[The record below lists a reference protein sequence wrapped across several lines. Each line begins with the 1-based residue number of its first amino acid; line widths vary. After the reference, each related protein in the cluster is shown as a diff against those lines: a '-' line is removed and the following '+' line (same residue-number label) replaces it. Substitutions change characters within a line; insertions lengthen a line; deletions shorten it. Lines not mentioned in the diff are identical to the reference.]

1 MAAVGVGSPVK
12 YNNNVAVQFVNAW
25 EIEFI
30 VVSSFLLQV
39 AALFLAGY
47 RRRSNSAVVKS
58 IVWISYLLADS
69 AATYGLGHLSVNSRP
84 PERQQL
90 VAFWAPFLLLHLGG
104 PDSITAYS
112 LEDNQLWKRI
122 LQKDF
127 FTQVL
132 GAAYVLYKTFPAGS
146 GLLLPAA
153 WVIFA
158 IGVAKY
164 AERIWALYNANMSNI
179 RSALENDDNSD
190 DEKQEEPPEVPVII
204 RYRRA
209 PEDLLLYAHS
219 QFEVCKSALVDSSSA
234 KAKNIS
240 YLRRTIFSD
249 VWEWEKR
256 WTVFQMEVSLLYDIM
271 YTKAGV
277 IHTWYG
283 YCLRVFS
290 PLATA
295 AALLLF
301 HLSRSSTSSVG
312 ATSIAAMNSPPVLV
326 DVAITYAL
334 LVGAILLDMV
344 SLLSAAGSSWAF
356 TYLVLGMPRRRH
368 GWLYRAAVHS
378 GMWLHRWLE
387 YLRELINAHDRRR
400 WSGAIGQYNVLQ
412 FCTATSE
419 KRNYTTTTEEI
430 PEGVMKLV
438 FEELTRVILRTNMEG
453 NSGTG
458 NKDMSKEGIGL
469 AKKDLTNNPSDQM
482 EGIGSDLGDHSSHH
496 VKWIGTSN
504 KDLTNKSSDHV
515 EGNESDLN
523 DNSSGHGEGIGSG
536 NKHLSN
542 NFLNH
547 VEGIG
552 FDLNDNSS
560 DHEEGI
566 GSGKKDM
573 MNKSLDRVE
582 GISFDLRDNYSRDE
596 TFGSGRKDTSN
607 KSLDHVEGIEPD
619 LRDNSSGDETFAS
632 YGEDMSNK
640 SSDHEEGIRS
650 GNKSSD
656 QIKNE
661 YVTVEITQKL
671 RRGVRRQTPKVSKPS
686 AELTKLE
693 GAATDS
699 VGLIK
704 AERGQLALRNLMA
717 KKEGLVISIGDL
729 KRYLRDEIQEGIL
742 IWHIATDVFLRT
754 SESDEPAAMKQ
765 QHDSDHQ
772 TDQRVEA
779 IKLLSNYMIFLMVE
793 RPSMVPGLAL
803 GKLYRQT
810 CRALSKELAPG
821 VNGDANKLAE
831 ILATKKRDNP
841 VLQQDGKLALRGN
854 ALRYATKLAL
864 MLADLNEK
872 FAHESTTLNG
882 KPTSI
887 PEKKRDDDL
896 VQFLFEMWVEMLLYV
911 SHRCSRESHAKRIGE
926 GGELTTVVWLMAEQA
941 GKFYIDKELS
951 VAEEAEQAE
960 EKDDDNYVLVISP

>member
-1 MAAVGVGSPVK
+1 MAAPAHYRRMAAVGVGSPVK
-12 YNNNVAVQFVNAW
+12 YNDNVAVQFVNAW

-30 VVSSFLLQV
+30 VVSSFLL
-39 AALFLAGY
+39 
-47 RRRSNSAVVKS
+47 
-58 IVWISYLLADS
+58 
-69 AATYGLGHLSVNSRP
+69 
-84 PERQQL
+84 
-90 VAFWAPFLLLHLGG
+90 
-104 PDSITAYS
+104 
-112 LEDNQLWKRI
+112 
-122 LQKDF
+122 
-127 FTQVL
+127 
-132 GAAYVLYKTFPAGS
+132 
-146 GLLLPAA
+146 
-153 WVIFA
+153 
-158 IGVAKY
+158 
-164 AERIWALYNANMSNI
+164 
-179 RSALENDDNSD
+179 
-190 DEKQEEPPEVPVII
+190 
-204 RYRRA
+204 
-209 PEDLLLYAHS
+209 

-356 TYLVLGMPRRRH
+356 AYLVLGMPRRRH
-368 GWLYRAAVHS
+368 GWPYRAAVHS

-542 NFLNH
+542 NSLNH

-552 FDLNDNSS
+552 FDLSDNSS

-573 MNKSLDRVE
+573 MNKSLDRME
-582 GISFDLRDNYSRDE
+582 GIGFDLRDNYSRDE
-596 TFGSGRKDTSN
+596 TFGSSRKDTSN

-640 SSDHEEGIRS
+640 SLDDVEEIGYDLSDNSSDHEEGIRS

-656 QIKNE
+656 QMKNE
-661 YVTVEITQKL
+661 YVTVEIKQKL

-754 SESDEPAAMKQ
+754 SEARR
-765 QHDSDHQ
+765 QH
-772 TDQRVEA
+772 
-779 IKLLSNYMIFLMVE
+779 
-793 RPSMVPGLAL
+793 
-803 GKLYRQT
+803 
-810 CRALSKELAPG
+810 
-821 VNGDANKLAE
+821 
-831 ILATKKRDNP
+831 
-841 VLQQDGKLALRGN
+841 
-854 ALRYATKLAL
+854 
-864 MLADLNEK
+864 
-872 FAHESTTLNG
+872 
-882 KPTSI
+882 
-887 PEKKRDDDL
+887 
-896 VQFLFEMWVEMLLYV
+896 
-911 SHRCSRESHAKRIGE
+911 
-926 GGELTTVVWLMAEQA
+926 
-941 GKFYIDKELS
+941 
-951 VAEEAEQAE
+951 
-960 EKDDDNYVLVISP
+960 

>member
-1 MAAVGVGSPVK
+1 MAADGVGSLIK

-30 VVSSFLLQV
+30 VVSSFVLQV
-39 AALFLAGY
+39 TALFLAGY

-58 IVWISYLLADS
+58 IVWTSYLLADS

-158 IGVAKY
+158 VGVAKY
-164 AERIWALYNANMSNI
+164 AERIWALYNANMSDI
-179 RSALENDDNSD
+179 RSALENGD
-190 DEKQEEPPEVPVII
+190 DEKQEEPPQVPDIN
-204 RYRRA
+204 RNGRT
-209 PEDLLLYAHS
+209 PEYLLLYAHS

-234 KAKNIS
+234 NAKNTS

-249 VWEWEKR
+249 EWEWEKR

-290 PLATA
+290 PLATT

-301 HLSRSSTSSVG
+301 HLSRSTTSSVG
-312 ATSIAAMNSPPVLV
+312 ATSIAAMNSPHVLV
-326 DVAITYAL
+326 DVGITYAL

-344 SLLSAAGSSWAF
+344 SLLSAAGSGWAYA
-356 TYLVLGMPRRRH
+356 YLVLGMPRRRH

-378 GMWLHRWLE
+378 GMWRRLHRWLE
-387 YLRELINAHDRRR
+387 YLRELVNAHDRRR

-419 KRNYTTTTEEI
+419 KKNYTTTTEEI
-430 PEGVMKLV
+430 PKGVMELV

-469 AKKDLTNNPSDQM
+469 AKKDLTNNPSDHM

-542 NFLNH
+542 NSSNH
-547 VEGIG
+547 MEGIG
-552 FDLNDNSS
+552 FDLSDNSS

-566 GSGKKDM
+566 GSGEKDM

-582 GISFDLRDNYSRDE
+582 GIGSDLRDNFSSDE

-607 KSLDHVEGIEPD
+607 KSLDEHVKRIGSD
-619 LRDNSSGDETFAS
+619 RRDNSSGGETFAS
-632 YGEDMSNK
+632 YGERMSI
-640 SSDHEEGIRS
+640 D
-650 GNKSSD
+650 
-656 QIKNE
+656 
-661 YVTVEITQKL
+661 TAEITRKL
-671 RRGVRRQTPKVSKPS
+671 RRGVHRQTPEVSKPS

-717 KKEGLVISIGDL
+717 KKEGLGDL

-754 SESDEPAAMKQ
+754 SESDDELAAMKQ
-765 QHDSDHQ
+765 QQDTDHQ
-772 TDQRVEA
+772 THQRVEA

-831 ILATKKRDNP
+831 ILARKKRDNP

-864 MLADLNEK
+864 MLAALNEK

-896 VQFLFEMWVEMLLYV
+896 VQFLFEMWVQMLLYV
-911 SHRCSRESHAKRIGE
+911 SHRCSRESHAKRLGE

-960 EKDDDNYVLVISP
+960 EKDDD

>member
-1 MAAVGVGSPVK
+1 MAAGGSDQSGGVGSLIK

-47 RRRSNSAVVKS
+47 RRRSDSAVVKS
-58 IVWISYLLADS
+58 IVWTSYLLADS

-112 LEDNQLWKRI
+112 LEDNQLWRRI

-153 WVIFA
+153 WVIYA
-158 IGVAKY
+158 VGVAKY
-164 AERIWALYNANMSNI
+164 AERIWALYSANMSNI
-179 RSALENDDNSD
+179 RSTMENQNDGDDD
-190 DEKQEEPPEVPVII
+190 DDDKQEEPPEVPAIVGGD
-204 RYRRA
+204 RT

-234 KAKNIS
+234 KAKNTS

-249 VWEWEKR
+249 EWEWEKK

-283 YCLRVFS
+283 YSLRVFS

-312 ATSIAAMNSPPVLV
+312 ASAITAMNSTPVLV

-344 SLLSAAGSSWAF
+344 SLLSAAGSGWAYA
-356 TYLVLGMPRRRH
+356 YLVLGTPRH
-368 GWLYRAAVHS
+368 GWLYHAAVHS
-378 GMWLHRWLE
+378 GMWRRLHRWLE
-387 YLRELINAHDRRR
+387 YLRQFVHAHDRRK

-412 FCTATSE
+412 FSIATSE
-419 KRNYTTTTEEI
+419 KRKYTTTAVEI

-438 FEELTRVILRTNMEG
+438 FEELIRVILRTN
-453 NSGTG
+453 
-458 NKDMSKEGIGL
+458 
-469 AKKDLTNNPSDQM
+469 
-482 EGIGSDLGDHSSHH
+482 
-496 VKWIGTSN
+496 
-504 KDLTNKSSDHV
+504 V
-515 EGNESDLN
+515 EGNN
-523 DNSSGHGEGIGSG
+523 GPGIGSG
-536 NKHLSN
+536 NK
-542 NFLNH
+542 
-547 VEGIG
+547 
-552 FDLNDNSS
+552 
-560 DHEEGI
+560 
-566 GSGKKDM
+566 DM
-573 MNKSLDRVE
+573 
-582 GISFDLRDNYSRDE
+582 
-596 TFGSGRKDTSN
+596 SN
-607 KSLDHVEGIEPD
+607 KSLDHVEGIGSDLSDNSSDDEKGIRSGNKDLSNNPLDHMERIGSD
-619 LRDNSSGDETFAS
+619 LRDNSSYHVKWTGSNLSDNS
-632 YGEDMSNK
+632 SDHGEGIGSGNKDMSKKSLDYVEGIGSDLSDNSSDQEERIRSGNKDLSNK
-640 SSDHEEGIRS
+640 SSDLIVDS
-650 GNKSSD
+650 
-656 QIKNE
+656 KNE
-661 YVTVEITQKL
+661 YISVHITPKF
-671 RRGVRRQTPKVSKPS
+671 RHGVRRRRHTPQVTKPS
-686 AELTKLE
+686 AELSKLP
-693 GAATDS
+693 GAATNS

-704 AERGQLALRNLMA
+704 AEMGQLALGNLMA
-717 KKEGLVISIGDL
+717 KKEGLADL
-729 KRYLRDEIQEGIL
+729 KRYIRDEIQEGIL
-742 IWHIATDVFLRT
+742 IWHIATDIFLRT
-754 SESDEPAAMKQ
+754 SESDMAAAAVMKQ
-765 QHDSDHQ
+765 QQDTDQ
-772 TDQRVEA
+772 TDLRVEA

-810 CRALSKELAPG
+810 CRTLSKKHALG
-821 VNGDANKLAE
+821 VNGDANRLAE
-831 ILATKKRDNP
+831 ILAMKEKDNP
-841 VLQQDGKLALRGN
+841 VLQQDGKQALRGN
-854 ALRYATKLAL
+854 ALRHATKLAL
-864 MLADLNEK
+864 KLAALKEK
-872 FAHESTTLNG
+872 FAHESTILND
-882 KPTSI
+882 KSTSV
-887 PEKKRDDDL
+887 PEKKRNDDL
-896 VQFLFEMWVEMLLYV
+896 VQFLFEMWVELLLYV
-911 SHRCSRESHAKRIGE
+911 SHRCSRESHAKKLSE

-941 GKFYIDKELS
+941 GKFYIDKKLS
-951 VAEEAEQAE
+951 VAEQAE
-960 EKDDDNYVLVISP
+960 EEQEEDDDYVFVISP

>member
-1 MAAVGVGSPVK
+1 MAAPAHYRRMAAVGVGSPVK
-12 YNNNVAVQFVNAW
+12 YNDNVAVQFVNAW

-30 VVSSFLLQV
+30 VVSSFLL
-39 AALFLAGY
+39 
-47 RRRSNSAVVKS
+47 
-58 IVWISYLLADS
+58 
-69 AATYGLGHLSVNSRP
+69 
-84 PERQQL
+84 
-90 VAFWAPFLLLHLGG
+90 
-104 PDSITAYS
+104 
-112 LEDNQLWKRI
+112 
-122 LQKDF
+122 
-127 FTQVL
+127 
-132 GAAYVLYKTFPAGS
+132 
-146 GLLLPAA
+146 
-153 WVIFA
+153 
-158 IGVAKY
+158 
-164 AERIWALYNANMSNI
+164 
-179 RSALENDDNSD
+179 
-190 DEKQEEPPEVPVII
+190 
-204 RYRRA
+204 
-209 PEDLLLYAHS
+209 

-344 SLLSAAGSSWAF
+344 SLLSAAGSGWAYA
-356 TYLVLGMPRRRH
+356 YLVLGMPRRRH

-378 GMWLHRWLE
+378 GMWRRLHLLLE
-387 YLRELINAHDRRR
+387 YLRELVNVHGRRR

-469 AKKDLTNNPSDQM
+469 AKKDLTNNPSDHM

-515 EGNESDLN
+515 ERNESDLN

-542 NFLNH
+542 NSSNH

-552 FDLNDNSS
+552 SDLSDNCS

-566 GSGKKDM
+566 GSGEKDM

-582 GISFDLRDNYSRDE
+582 EIGSDLRDNFSSDE
-596 TFGSGRKDTSN
+596 TFGSGRKDTSH
-607 KSLDHVEGIEPD
+607 KSLDNVDGIGYD
-619 LRDNSSGDETFAS
+619 LSDN
-632 YGEDMSNK
+632 
-640 SSDHEEGIRS
+640 SSDHEEEIRS

-656 QIKNE
+656 QMKNE
-661 YVTVEITQKL
+661 YVTVEFTPKL
-671 RRGVRRQTPKVSKPS
+671 RRGVRRQTPEVSKPS
-686 AELTKLE
+686 AELTKQE

-717 KKEGLVISIGDL
+717 KKEGLGDL

-754 SESDEPAAMKQ
+754 SEARR
-765 QHDSDHQ
+765 QH
-772 TDQRVEA
+772 
-779 IKLLSNYMIFLMVE
+779 
-793 RPSMVPGLAL
+793 
-803 GKLYRQT
+803 
-810 CRALSKELAPG
+810 
-821 VNGDANKLAE
+821 
-831 ILATKKRDNP
+831 
-841 VLQQDGKLALRGN
+841 
-854 ALRYATKLAL
+854 
-864 MLADLNEK
+864 
-872 FAHESTTLNG
+872 
-882 KPTSI
+882 
-887 PEKKRDDDL
+887 
-896 VQFLFEMWVEMLLYV
+896 
-911 SHRCSRESHAKRIGE
+911 
-926 GGELTTVVWLMAEQA
+926 
-941 GKFYIDKELS
+941 
-951 VAEEAEQAE
+951 
-960 EKDDDNYVLVISP
+960 

>member
-39 AALFLAGY
+39 AVLFLAGY

-164 AERIWALYNANMSNI
+164 AERIWALYNANMGNI

-204 RYRRA
+204 RDRRA

-334 LVGAILLDMV
+334 LVGAILLDIV
-344 SLLSAAGSSWAF
+344 SLLSAAGSGWAF
-356 TYLVLGMPRRRH
+356 AYLVLGMPRRRH

-378 GMWLHRWLE
+378 GMWRGLHRWLE
-387 YLRELINAHDRRR
+387 YLRKLVNAHERRR

-430 PEGVMKLV
+430 PEGVMQLV

-496 VKWIGTSN
+496 VKWIRTSN

-542 NFLNH
+542 NSSNH

-552 FDLNDNSS
+552 SDLSDNSS

-582 GISFDLRDNYSRDE
+582 GIGFDQRDNYSRDE

-607 KSLDHVEGIEPD
+607 KSLDQVKGIEPD
-619 LRDNSSGDETFAS
+619 LGDNSSSDETFAS
-632 YGEDMSNK
+632 DGEDINNK
-640 SSDHEEGIRS
+640 SLDDVEIRSDNSSDHEEGIRS
-650 GNKSSD
+650 
-656 QIKNE
+656 
-661 YVTVEITQKL
+661 
-671 RRGVRRQTPKVSKPS
+671 VSKPS

-717 KKEGLVISIGDL
+717 KKEGLAGDL

-793 RPSMVPGLAL
+793 HPSMVPGLAL

-831 ILATKKRDNP
+831 ILARKKRDNP
-841 VLQQDGKLALRGN
+841 VLQKDGKLALRGN

-864 MLADLNEK
+864 MLAALNEK

-882 KPTSI
+882 KRTSI

-911 SHRCSRESHAKRIGE
+911 SHRCSRESHAKRLGE

-960 EKDDDNYVLVISP
+960 EKDDD